1 LKATRY
7 LIYLLFGNTPQIFLV
22 RKQAFSFNND
32 YHYHKVSIPDCRLVK
47 KTNHRFEVVI
57 VGAGA
62 AGIGCG
68 VVLRDLGIEN
78 FVILERHQ
86 VGASFSRWAEEMRF
100 ITPSFPSHGFGLL
113 DLNAVVLN
121 TSPALSFRREHLT
134 GKEYA
139 LYLETVADHFQ
150 LPVKTETDIKTIEAL
165 PKDKGFVIQT
175 SKGELRSQ
183 FVIWAAG
190 EFQYPNLNPF
200 LGAELCIH
208 NSQVRSW
215 ADLEGDEF
223 VVVGG
228 YESGVDAASNLAALG
243 KKVKLLDRHS
253 SWSNLDSDPSISLSP
268 YSLKR
273 LEIAYSMGLV
283 ELIGEQHIES
293 VKAVKNGYVV
303 QSKSEKWF
311 TSTPPILCTGFDSSL
326 KQIAHLFDWSNGY
339 AALSEEDE
347 STLTPGLFV
356 VGPSVRHGELIF
368 CFIYKFR
375 QRFAVVG
382 NAIAQRLEIDTT
394 PLEAYCQEGLFL
406 DDLSCCSND
415 CIC

>member
-1 LKATRY
+1 MIIIIIKIT
-7 LIYLLFGNTPQIFLV
+7 FQ
-22 RKQAFSFNND
+22 
-32 YHYHKVSIPDCRLVK
+32 DCLLVK
-47 KTNHRFEVVI
+47 KTNHQFDVLI
-57 VGAGA
+57 IGAGA

-68 VVLRDLGIEN
+68 VVLKDLGIEN

-86 VGASFSRWAEEMRF
+86 VGASFSFWPQEMRF

-139 LYLETVADHFQ
+139 FYLQTVADHFQ
-150 LPVKTETDIKTIEAL
+150 LPVKTETDVQKIEAL
-165 PKDKGFVIQT
+165 PKGKGFAIQT
-175 SKGELRSQ
+175 SRGELRSQ

-190 EFQYPNLNPF
+190 EFQYPNLNSFP
-200 LGAELCIH
+200 GAKLCIH

-223 VVVGG
+223 IVIGG
-228 YESGVDAASNLAALG
+228 YESGMDAAINLAALG
-243 KKVKLLDRHS
+243 KRVKVLDRTGI
-253 SWSNLDSDPSISLSP
+253 WANLDSDPSISLSP
-268 YSLKR
+268 YTLQR
-273 LEIAYSMGLV
+273 LELAYSTGRV
-283 ELIGEQHIES
+283 ELIGEEQIEA

-303 QSKSEKWF
+303 ESEYEKWF
-311 TSTPPILCTGFDSSL
+311 SLTPPIICTGFDSSL

-339 AALSEEDE
+339 AALTEEDE

-356 VGPSVRHGELIF
+356 VGPSVRHGNLIF

-375 QRFAVVG
+375 QRFAVVA
-382 NAIAQRLEIDTT
+382 NAIANKGSEPLAQRLGIDTT
-394 PLEAYCQEGLFL
+394 PLEV
-406 DDLSCCSND
+406 
-415 CIC
+415 

>member
-1 LKATRY
+1 M
-7 LIYLLFGNTPQIFLV
+7 N
-22 RKQAFSFNND
+22 
-32 YHYHKVSIPDCRLVK
+32 
-47 KTNHRFEVVI
+47 KTNHRFEVII

-68 VVLRDLGIEN
+68 VVLKDLGIEN

-86 VGASFSRWAEEMRF
+86 VGASFSLWPEEMRL

-139 LYLETVADHFQ
+139 LYLETVAEHFQ
-150 LPVKTETDIKTIEAL
+150 LPVKTETDVETIEAL
-165 PKDKGFVIQT
+165 PQGKGFIIQT
-175 SKGELRSQ
+175 SRGELRSQ
-183 FVIWAAG
+183 FVIWGAG
-190 EFQYPNLNPF
+190 EFQYPHLNPF
-200 LGAELCIH
+200 PGAKLCTH

-215 ADLEGDEF
+215 ANLNGDEF
-223 VVVGG
+223 IVIGG

-243 KKVKLLDRHS
+243 KKVKLLDRKS

-273 LEIAYSMGLV
+273 LEIAYSLGLV
-283 ELIGEQHIES
+283 ELIGEQHIEA

-303 QSKSEKWF
+303 ESEYEKWF
-311 TSTPPILCTGFDSSL
+311 SSTPPILCTGFDSSL
-326 KQIAHLFDWSNGY
+326 KQIAPLFDWSNGY
-339 AALSEEDE
+339 AALTEADE

-356 VGPSVRHGELIF
+356 VGPSIRHGELIF

-382 NAIAQRLEIDTT
+382 NAIAQRLGIDTT
-394 PLEAYCQEGLFL
+394 PLEVYRREGLFL

-415 CIC
+415 CVC

>member
-1 LKATRY
+1 MIIIIINEVFRDCL
-7 LIYLLFGNTPQIFLV
+7 LV
-22 RKQAFSFNND
+22 RK
-32 YHYHKVSIPDCRLVK
+32 K
-47 KTNHRFEVVI
+47 NHRFEVVI

-68 VVLRDLGIEN
+68 VVLKDLGIEN

-86 VGASFSRWAEEMRF
+86 VGASFSLWPEEMRL

-139 LYLETVADHFQ
+139 LYLETVAEHFQ
-150 LPVKTETDIKTIEAL
+150 LPVQTETEVKTIEAL
-165 PKDKGFVIQT
+165 PQGKGFIIQT
-175 SKGELRSQ
+175 SRGELRSQ

-190 EFQYPNLNPF
+190 EFQYPHLNPF
-200 LGAELCIH
+200 PGANLCIH

-223 VVVGG
+223 VIVGG

-243 KKVKLLDRHS
+243 KKVKLLDRKS

-273 LEIAYSMGLV
+273 LEIAYSLGLV
-283 ELIGEQHIES
+283 ELIGEQHIEA

-303 QSKSEKWF
+303 ESEYEKWF
-311 TSTPPILCTGFDSSL
+311 SSTPPILCTGFDSSL
-326 KQIAHLFDWSNGY
+326 KQIAPLFDWSNGY
-339 AALSEEDE
+339 AALTEADE

-356 VGPSVRHGELIF
+356 VGPSIRHGELIF

-382 NAIAQRLEIDTT
+382 NAIAQRLGIATT
-394 PLEAYCQEGLFL
+394 PLEVYRREGLFL

-415 CIC
+415 CVC

>member
-1 LKATRY
+1 M
-7 LIYLLFGNTPQIFLV
+7 N
-22 RKQAFSFNND
+22 
-32 YHYHKVSIPDCRLVK
+32 

-62 AGIGCG
+62 AGIGCA
-68 VVLRDLGIEN
+68 VVLKDLGIEN

-86 VGASFSRWAEEMRF
+86 VGASFRRWAEEMRF

-121 TSPALSFRREHLT
+121 TSPALSFRQEHLS

-139 LYLETVADHFQ
+139 LYLETVAEHFQ
-150 LPVKTETDIKTIEAL
+150 LPIKTETDVKTIAAL
-165 PKDKGFVIQT
+165 PQGKGFVLET
-175 SKGELRSQ
+175 SKGKLRSRSASASLRSQ

-200 LGAELCIH
+200 PGAELCIH
-208 NSQVRSW
+208 NSKIRSW
-215 ADLEGDEF
+215 KELKGKEF

-243 KKVKLLDRHS
+243 KKVKLIDRQS
-253 SWSNLDSDPSISLSP
+253 SWLNLDSDPSVSLSP

-273 LEIAYSMGLV
+273 LEIAYSMGRV
-283 ELIGEQHIES
+283 ELIGEQHIEA
-293 VKAVKNGYVV
+293 VKAVKKGYVV
-303 QSKSEKWF
+303 ESEYEQWF
-311 TSTPPILCTGFDSSL
+311 SSTPPILCTGFDSSL
-326 KQIAHLFDWSNGY
+326 KQIAPLFDWSNGY
-339 AALSEEDE
+339 AALTQEDE

-356 VGPSVRHGELIF
+356 VGPSVRHGNLIF

-375 QRFAVVG
+375 QRFAVVA
-382 NAIAQRLEIDTT
+382 NAIAQRLGIDPT
-394 PLEAYCQEGLFL
+394 PLEAYRREGLFL
-406 DDLSCCSND
+406 DDLSCCNND
-415 CIC
+415 CVC

>member
-1 LKATRY
+1 M
-7 LIYLLFGNTPQIFLV
+7 N
-22 RKQAFSFNND
+22 
-32 YHYHKVSIPDCRLVK
+32 
-47 KTNHRFEVVI
+47 KTNDRFEVVI

-62 AGIGCG
+62 AGIGCA
-68 VVLRDLGIEN
+68 VVLKYLGIEN

-86 VGASFSRWAEEMRF
+86 VGASFRRWAEEMRF

-121 TSPALSFRREHLT
+121 TSPALRFRKEHLS

-139 LYLETVADHFQ
+139 LYLETVAEHFQ
-150 LPVKTETDIKTIEAL
+150 LPIKTETNVKTIAAL
-165 PKDKGFVIQT
+165 PQGKGFVLET
-175 SKGELRSQ
+175 SKGELRSRSASASLRSQ

-200 LGAELCIH
+200 PGAEFCIH
-208 NSQVRSW
+208 NSKIRSW
-215 ADLEGDEF
+215 TELKGKEF

-243 KKVKLLDRHS
+243 KKVKLIDRQS
-253 SWSNLDSDPSISLSP
+253 SWLNLDSDPSVSLSP

-273 LEIAYSMGLV
+273 LERAYSMGRV
-283 ELIGEQHIES
+283 ELIGEQNIEA
-293 VKAVKNGYVV
+293 VKAVKKGYVV
-303 QSKSEKWF
+303 ESEYEQWF
-311 TSTPPILCTGFDSSL
+311 SSTPPILCTGFNSSL
-326 KQIAHLFDWSNGY
+326 KQIAPLFDWSNGY
-339 AALSEEDE
+339 AALTEEDE

-382 NAIAQRLEIDTT
+382 NAIAQRLGIDPTT
-394 PLEAYCQEGLFL
+394 LEAYRREGLFL
-406 DDLSCCSND
+406 DDLSCCNND
-415 CIC
+415 CVC

>member
-1 LKATRY
+1 M
-7 LIYLLFGNTPQIFLV
+7 
-22 RKQAFSFNND
+22 
-32 YHYHKVSIPDCRLVK
+32 K

-68 VVLRDLGIEN
+68 VVLKDLGIEN

-150 LPVKTETDIKTIEAL
+150 LPVKTETDVKTIAAL
-165 PKDKGFVIQT
+165 PKGNGFVMQT
-175 SKGELRSQ
+175 SKGELRSRSASASLRSQ

-200 LGAELCIH
+200 PGAELCIH

-273 LEIAYSMGLV
+273 LEIAYSMGLI
-283 ELIGEQHIES
+283 ELIGEQHIEA

-303 QSKSEKWF
+303 ESEYEQWF
-311 TSTPPILCTGFDSSL
+311 SSTPPILCTGFNSSL
-326 KQIAHLFDWSNGY
+326 KQIAPLFDWSYGY
-339 AALSEEDE
+339 AALTEADE

-382 NAIAQRLEIDTT
+382 NAIAQRLGIDTT
-394 PLEAYCQEGLFL
+394 PLEAYRREGLFL

-415 CIC
+415 CVC

>member
-1 LKATRY
+1 M
-7 LIYLLFGNTPQIFLV
+7 
-22 RKQAFSFNND
+22 
-32 YHYHKVSIPDCRLVK
+32 K
-47 KTNHRFEVVI
+47 KTNRHQFEREGRQGSPAMTNQVVEVVI

-68 VVLRDLGIEN
+68 AVLKDLGIEN

-86 VGASFSRWAEEMRF
+86 VGASFSLWAEEMRL

-121 TSPALSFRREHLT
+121 TSPALSFRREHLK

-150 LPVKTETDIKTIEAL
+150 LSVKTETDVQTIEAL
-165 PKDKGFVIQT
+165 PEDKGFVIQT
-175 SKGELRSQ
+175 SRGEFLTK

-200 LGAELCIH
+200 PGAKLCMH

-223 VVVGG
+223 VVIGG
-228 YESGVDAASNLAALG
+228 YESGVDAASNLAARG
-243 KKVKLLDRHS
+243 KKVKLLDRKS
-253 SWSNLDSDPSISLSP
+253 SWSNLDSDPSVSLSP

-283 ELIGEQHIES
+283 ELIGEQHIDS
-293 VKAVKNGYVV
+293 VKAVDNGYVV
-303 QSKSEKWF
+303 QSEYEQWF
-311 TSTPPILCTGFDSSL
+311 SSTPPILCTGFDSSL
-326 KQIAHLFDWSNGY
+326 KQIAPLFDWSKGY
-339 AALSEEDE
+339 AALSGEDE

-375 QRFAVVG
+375 QRFAVVA
-382 NAIAQRLEIDTT
+382 NAIAQRLGIDPT
-394 PLEAYCQEGLFL
+394 PLEAYRKEGLFL

-415 CIC
+415 CVC

>member
-1 LKATRY
+1 M
-7 LIYLLFGNTPQIFLV
+7 GNASQIFLV
-22 RKQAFSFNND
+22 RKEAFNSQND
-32 YHYHKVSIPDCRLVK
+32 YYYHNISIRVCLLVK
-47 KTNHRFEVVI
+47 KKNYQHDVVV

-68 VVLRDLGIEN
+68 VLLKDLGIEN

-86 VGASFSRWAEEMRF
+86 VGASFSFWPEEMRL
-100 ITPSFPSHGFGLL
+100 ITPSFPSQGFGLL

-150 LPVKTETDIKTIEAL
+150 LPVKTETEVKTIEPL
-165 PKDKGFVIQT
+165 PKGKGFVIQT
-175 SKGELRSQ
+175 DQEELRSQ

-200 LGAELCIH
+200 PGAELCIH

-215 ADLEGDEF
+215 RDLEGDEF

-228 YESGVDAASNLAALG
+228 YESGIDAASNLAALG
-243 KKVKLLDRHS
+243 KKVKLLDRKS

-273 LEIAYSMGLV
+273 LEIAHSMGLI
-283 ELIGEQHIES
+283 ELIGEQHIEA

-303 QSKSEKWF
+303 ESEYEQWF
-311 TSTPPILCTGFDSSL
+311 SSTPPILCTGFNGSL
-326 KQIAHLFDWSNGY
+326 KQIAPLFDWSNGY
-339 AALSEEDE
+339 AGLTEADE

-382 NAIAQRLEIDTT
+382 NAIAQRLGIDTT
-394 PLEAYCQEGLFL
+394 PLEAYRQEGLFL

-415 CIC
+415 CVC

>member
-1 LKATRY
+1 ME
-7 LIYLLFGNTPQIFLV
+7 
-22 RKQAFSFNND
+22 
-32 YHYHKVSIPDCRLVK
+32 
-47 KTNHRFEVVI
+47 KTNDRFEVVI

-68 VVLRDLGIEN
+68 VVLKDLGIEN

-121 TSPALSFRREHLT
+121 TSPALSFRQEHLS

-139 LYLETVADHFQ
+139 LYLETVAEHFQ
-150 LPVKTETDIKTIEAL
+150 LPVKTETDVKTIAAL
-165 PKDKGFVIQT
+165 PQGKGFVIQT
-175 SKGELRSQ
+175 SRGELKTQ

-200 LGAELCIH
+200 PGAQLCIH
-208 NSQVRSW
+208 NSQIRSW
-215 ADLEGDEF
+215 TELEGDEF

-243 KKVKLLDRHS
+243 KKVKLLDRQS
-253 SWSNLDSDPSISLSP
+253 SWSNLDSDPSVSLSP

-273 LEIAYSMGLV
+273 LEIAYSMGRV
-283 ELIGEQHIES
+283 ELIGEQHIEA
-293 VKAVKNGYVV
+293 VKAVNNGYAI
-303 QSKSEKWF
+303 QSEYEQWF
-311 TSTPPILCTGFDSSL
+311 SSTPPILCTGFDTSL
-326 KQIAHLFDWSNGY
+326 KQIAPMFDWSNGY
-339 AALSEEDE
+339 AALTQEDE

-356 VGPSVRHGELIF
+356 VGPSMRHGDLIF

-382 NAIAQRLEIDTT
+382 NAIAQRLGIDPTT
-394 PLEAYCQEGLFL
+394 LEAYRREGLFL
-406 DDLSCCSND
+406 DDLSCCDND
-415 CIC
+415 CVC